1 MLIARIWYF
10 LTGYVYIR
18 VEGLSLEK
26 LLNLCA
32 RQGVR
37 FWGVER
43 PTYTL
48 MYARVGMRGYLKM
61 RKLLEQVRCTVSVV
75 RKCGLPAQLLRL
87 KGRVGFALGTLCCL
101 AALFFLTSFV
111 WSIDITG
118 LEKIPVE
125 QVTQLLDEYGVKVGV
140 PSSSIDLH
148 ACQARLQLDCP
159 GISFVS
165 MRLKGVRLHIEVVE
179 AVDPPGMLAKD
190 QPCDLVADKA
200 GVVAEITPL
209 DGVAKV
215 QVGQRVNAG
224 DVLISGW
231 IPHDE
236 ALGTGRSV
244 HANGSVKAYIWYD
257 KTVMMDREAA
267 SIKPTGQMH
276 ERRFLRLGNWQIQ
289 LSGGE
294 VPYTLVDTRWR
305 RLPLL
310 GAGRL
315 FPAEVLVAADYELA
329 AQSGAADEEALKAA
343 AEALAWQQLEGEIP
357 LDAEVL
363 DRTVELKDKGDGTV
377 EVRLQVKT
385 IEEISQIAPTV

>member
-75 RKCGLPAQLLRL
+75 RKCGRAAQLLRL

-140 PSSSIDLH
+140 PSSSICL
-148 ACQARLQLDCP
+148 LYT
-159 GISFVS
+159 SFRILRA
-165 MRLKGVRLHIEVVE
+165 M
-179 AVDPPGMLAKD
+179 P
-190 QPCDLVADKA
+190 
-200 GVVAEITPL
+200 
-209 DGVAKV
+209 
-215 QVGQRVNAG
+215 
-224 DVLISGW
+224 
-231 IPHDE
+231 
-236 ALGTGRSV
+236 
-244 HANGSVKAYIWYD
+244 
-257 KTVMMDREAA
+257 A
-267 SIKPTGQMH
+267 S
-276 ERRFLRLGNWQIQ
+276 
-289 LSGGE
+289 
-294 VPYTLVDTRWR
+294 YTT
-305 RLPLL
+305 
-310 GAGRL
+310 
-315 FPAEVLVAADYELA
+315 
-329 AQSGAADEEALKAA
+329 
-343 AEALAWQQLEGEIP
+343 
-357 LDAEVL
+357 
-363 DRTVELKDKGDGTV
+363 
-377 EVRLQVKT
+377 
-385 IEEISQIAPTV
+385 